1 MKKVLSIFS
10 LLVISSLVF
19 SQTSME
25 EYNYVTKGL
34 KIQKE
39 SGLDMKLGYSIQV
52 IDTLVIPRKTNYI
65 DGMYSAEY
73 IDANDGNMYIFSKM
87 YKNVSN
93 IKTFVCYVVEKAK
106 YEIIMDPITYNTRIK
121 TNQVFEYTC
130 IPSSKSEDS
139 VKEKLFKQMNK
150 TEEGNTELFS
160 SIFHFVL
167 NNMSEY

>member
-1 MKKVLSIFS
+1 
-10 LLVISSLVF
+10 
-19 SQTSME
+19 
-25 EYNYVTKGL
+25 
-34 KIQKE
+34 
-39 SGLDMKLGYSIQV
+39 
-52 IDTLVIPRKTNYI
+52 
-65 DGMYSAEY
+65 MYSAEY

-167 NNMSEY
+167 NNMSED